1 MNTFNIRIILKI
13 IGIALIVESLVM
25 FLCTTATIIYQG
37 NPLPLVKSGIITA
50 IFGGLLFIF
59 NKKANKKID
68 KQEGYLII
76 SSIWIFLAIF
86 GALPYVFS
94 GFLHQF
100 TDAFFESISG
110 FTTTGSTVIP
120 NVEIVSKDILLWRSL
135 TQWLG
140 GFSIILLSLAIIPIV
155 GISSLQHF
163 SSDIPETAKIKF
175 QLRIKDVAKRILA
188 IYSTLTI
195 LQIILLHFGGM
206 GFFDAIN
213 HSLTTISTGGFST
226 HSSNIII
233 TSAYIQYV
241 FILFMCL
248 AGMNFS
254 LSLIT
259 IQGKFPIIF
268 RNEEI
273 RGYILVIAANTILVT
288 IILVRHFSLS
298 LSSFANFENT
308 FRLALFQVVSF
319 TSTTGFFNADY
330 TTWPL
335 IVCVLFLGLFIV
347 GGSSCSTSGG
357 LKIVRMIILAKHSLA
372 EFKQLVHPKAII
384 PVRLQNKP
392 IDFSIIS
399 NVLTFTIF
407 YILILICGVV
417 VLTLFE
423 NDFETSLGAVATT
436 VGNIGPG
443 FGAHGP
449 LDTFASLNIGSKWI
463 LSFLM
468 ICGRLELFTIFML
481 FSPAFWK
488 K

>member
-1 MNTFNIRIILKI
+1 MNSFNIRIILKI
-13 IGIALIVESLVM
+13 IGIALLIESVAML
-25 FLCTTATIIYQG
+25 LCTSASIVYQT
-37 NPLPLVKSGIITA
+37 NPIPLVKSSFITA
-50 IFGGLLFIF
+50 FFGGIFFIF
-59 NKKANKKID
+59 NRKADKKIE

-76 SSIWIFLAIF
+76 STIWIFLSIF
-86 GALPYVFS
+86 GALPFFFS

-100 TDAFFESISG
+100 TDSFFESISG

-120 NVEIVSKDILLWRSL
+120 NVEIVSNDILLWRSL

-140 GFSIILLSLAIIPIV
+140 GFGIIFLSLAIIPIV

-163 SSDIPETAKIKF
+163 SSDIPDTAKVKF
-175 QLRIKDVAKRILA
+175 QLRIKDVGRRILA
-188 IYSTLTI
+188 IYSSLTL
-195 LQIILLHFGGM
+195 LQIILLHIGGM
-206 GFFDAIN
+206 GYFDSIN

-226 HSSNIII
+226 HSSNLII

-259 IQGKFPIIF
+259 IQGKFSIIF

-288 IILVRHFSLS
+288 IILIRHFSLS

-330 TTWPL
+330 TSWPL

-392 IDFSIIS
+392 IDFTIIS

-423 NDFETSLGAVATT
+423 NDFETSLGAVVTT